1 MDNIIELAQWK
12 PKKPALTSTWI
23 ATESNDDSAMSEEE
37 MLATWGLT
45 EEELG
50 DLSFWGIDFR
60 KSVLLQHATDMRT
73 RDAEL
78 PKQLP
83 MAALGEQLALAVG
96 ASLISRTSVKEIGE
110 LVDSLLNGDDKI
122 IAAHFKDVRKVAD
135 VVMDSM

>member
-23 ATESNDDSAMSEEE
+23 ATESKDDSAMSEEE

-73 RDAEL
+73 RNAEL
-78 PKQLP
+78 PMQLP

-96 ASLISRTSVKEIGE
+96 ALLISRTSVKEIGE

-122 IAAHFKDVRKVAD
+122 IAAHFKAVRKVSD